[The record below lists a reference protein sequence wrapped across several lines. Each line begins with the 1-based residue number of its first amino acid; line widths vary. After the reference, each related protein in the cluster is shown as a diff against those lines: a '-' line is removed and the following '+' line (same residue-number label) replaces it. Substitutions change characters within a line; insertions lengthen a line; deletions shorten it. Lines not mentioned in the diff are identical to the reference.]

1 MNLAIIYCTAN
12 SNGNVNSC
20 KIWKSCNSN
29 SCRHNH
35 LQLYAASTMAA
46 ANRILF
52 VCILLI

>member
-12 SNGNVNSC
+12 SNGNSNSC
-20 KIWKSCNSN
+20 KIWKSYSSN
-29 SCRHNH
+29 SCRHIH
-35 LQLYAASTMAA
+35 FQLYAASTMAA